1 MATVATFIVLLA
13 ILAGSAGFAGFAVG
27 GGTWRVAIPPI
38 LWAVVAAIAIRRG
51 PCGPL
56 TAMVL
61 HTFGSLAAIVLP
73 AALTGLNRIMAAYA
87 AGATP
92 PEQGPWLAFA
102 PLVLLALPAAGLLAG
117 WWEQGRS

>member
-1 MATVATFIVLLA
+1 MATVATFVVLLA
-13 ILAGSAGFAGFAVG
+13 ILASSAGIAGLSIG

-56 TAMVL
+56 SAMVL
-61 HTFGSLAAIVLP
+61 HTFGCLAAIVLP
-73 AALTGLNRIMAAYA
+73 AAMTGLDRIMAAYA

-102 PLVLLALPAAGLLAG
+102 PLVLLSLPAAGMLAG